1 MNVESQN
8 IGGLSVPTTDVP
20 STERSQRMEH
30 AKAIALEVLEPAD
43 PTASTSPLGAGWS
56 SDLDV
61 YVSDLQRAIELASGA
76 DWVDLGAI
84 LQHLGYPNEC
94 SYAIT
99 DDSTILAK
107 VDLNVG
113 KAASP
118 ADRSLARSSR
128 LNPPDTRSVLEV
140 RHLVE
145 AGLDLATCDSDL
157 VARLADAE
165 AELGGTSLTAFRT
178 PGSSHDPTN
187 GPSYPRPRRP
197 QVRLAISG
205 VDGSGKSTLTGS
217 LEEGLSRLGIATT
230 MIWTRPGMRLELLDR
245 LARRIRKFR
254 KEDTT
259 GLRRLAEGASSET
272 ISSRKGLVGWVWL
285 MLVSLAYLSDIR
297 GQTRKAE
304 GIVIFDRHLLD
315 ALGTIDAIY
324 AGVPSGVQRRIIRW
338 FVPRADFTVWLD
350 IDPAQAAA
358 RKPDDLIGADLV
370 AKQALAYR
378 KYAGLIP
385 RLRTHDGTDDSYLSA
400 AEVLAGLNQA
410 LTSKKTGWRAAF
422 FTKMRNR

>member
-1 MNVESQN
+1 MESQN
-8 IGGLSVPTTDVP
+8 IGGLDVPTADVP

-30 AKAIALEVLEPAD
+30 AKALALGVLGPAD

-61 YVSDLQRAIELASGA
+61 YVSDLRRAIELASGA
-76 DWVDLGAI
+76 NWVDLSAI
-84 LQHLGYPNEC
+84 LKHLGYPNEC

-99 DDSTILAK
+99 DASAILAK
-107 VDLNVG
+107 VDINVG

-118 ADRSLARSSR
+118 AERSLARSSR

-140 RHLVE
+140 RRLVE
-145 AGLDLATCDSDL
+145 GGLDITTLDSDL
-157 VARLADAE
+157 VARLAAAE
-165 AELGGTSLTAFRT
+165 AELGGTTLAAFRT
-178 PGSSHDPTN
+178 LGLPPDPPTGS
-187 GPSYPRPRRP
+187 SYPRPRRP

-217 LEEGLSRLGIATT
+217 LEEGLGHLGIATT

-259 GLRRLAEGASSET
+259 GLRRLAEGASSES
-272 ISSRKGLVGWVWL
+272 ISSRKGLIGWVWL

-304 GIVIFDRHLLD
+304 GVVIFDRHLLD

-324 AGVPSGVQRRIIRW
+324 AGVPSGVQRWIIRW

-370 AKQALAYR
+370 AKQAIAYR

-400 AEVLAGLNQA
+400 ADVLAELNQA
-410 LTSKKTGWRAAF
+410 LSTKGLGLRTAF
-422 FTKMRNR
+422 FTKVRNR